1 MRCSSRSQVEI
12 RSGLGNG
19 NAAVSFTTQED
30 GKPKK
35 KASKKVKPVKK
46 TIDAIFKETREIR
59 AWLEAIEEDTK
70 LVKRLQTVI
79 LHSAIPDRETKDKLA
94 NAMIKI
100 KTLSLRTRSSLKAL
114 EKHKEEQLTA
124 VETRM
129 LSVQHSTLSKRFQSA
144 MADYQAVLAHHKD
157 QTESHIKTQLR
168 IVIQTVTR
176 RPAVLAGVT
185 HQTPEELEALLD
197 NETTQV
203 FVDNYVQ
210 ETQAMKTALQD
221 AKMRHKEMLELE
233 KSIKEMHDLFTDLA
247 TMVHT
252 QGEMI
257 NVIEYNI
264 EHGTT
269 KVADGN
275 TEMSKAYTKKKS
287 ARRLKRL
294 RIRPLVRLRHLC
306 FKIYKLKKLWCF
318 ILVLCIVGII
328 LAYVALHTLITSIF
342 TF

>member
-1 MRCSSRSQVEI
+1 
-12 RSGLGNG
+12 
-19 NAAVSFTTQED
+19 
-30 GKPKK
+30 
-35 KASKKVKPVKK
+35 
-46 TIDAIFKETREIR
+46 
-59 AWLEAIEEDTK
+59 
-70 LVKRLQTVI
+70 
-79 LHSAIPDRETKDKLA
+79 
-94 NAMIKI
+94 MIKI

-168 IVIQTVTR
+168 I
-176 RPAVLAGVT
+176 AGVT

-306 FKIYKLKKLWCF
+306 FKIYKLKK
-318 ILVLCIVGII
+318 
-328 LAYVALHTLITSIF
+328 
-342 TF
+342 